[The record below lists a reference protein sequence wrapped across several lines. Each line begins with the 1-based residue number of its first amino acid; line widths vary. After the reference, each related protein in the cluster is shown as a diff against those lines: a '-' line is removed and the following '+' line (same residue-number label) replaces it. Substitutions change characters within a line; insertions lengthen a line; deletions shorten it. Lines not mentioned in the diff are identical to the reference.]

1 MLSSWSSSL
10 AIPGSS
16 SRCTLQQQN
25 VVAGS
30 TTPPLAVAAAETARR
45 RRRRSEGFM
54 SIGGAGAT
62 RAEIELDQKLHES
75 DQLVQVSSASKD
87 SIKQIRRDAGVA
99 LLNKGA
105 ATAQTSVKQSLDD
118 TAAVW
123 RTREWLL
130 DEARDFMAQAVDD
143 RGGPP
148 RWYCPVEAAGFPEN
162 APLLLCLPD
171 IISNGL
177 SIKLHQQKLARL
189 FEVRCLHVPFYDQ
202 TPYDSLLEQVEAVIQ
217 EEQSFQPNRTIYL
230 MGQGYGALLA
240 LLLAAHNPDLDLVLV
255 LVDPGGENSF
265 PLPYFT
271 PVSQFPSKLI
281 YVSFCIWGVCSV
293 LYLFLGVY
301 CAIPLFFNFFIL
313 SFS

>member
-1 MLSSWSSSL
+1 VTL
-10 AIPGSS
+10 ADIKIPW
-16 SRCTLQQQN
+16 
-25 VVAGS
+25 VH
-30 TTPPLAVAAAETARR
+30 P
-45 RRRRSEGFM
+45 
-54 SIGGAGAT
+54 IAT
-62 RAEIELDQKLHES
+62 
-75 DQLVQVSSASKD
+75 
-87 SIKQIRRDAGVA
+87 G
-99 LLNKGA
+99 
-105 ATAQTSVKQSLDD
+105 
-118 TAAVW
+118 
-123 RTREWLL
+123 
-130 DEARDFMAQAVDD
+130 
-143 RGGPP
+143 
-148 RWYCPVEAAGFPEN
+148 
-162 APLLLCLPD
+162 
-171 IISNGL
+171 
-177 SIKLHQQKLARL
+177 
-189 FEVRCLHVPFYDQ
+189 
-202 TPYDSLLEQVEAVIQ
+202 LLEQVEAVIQ